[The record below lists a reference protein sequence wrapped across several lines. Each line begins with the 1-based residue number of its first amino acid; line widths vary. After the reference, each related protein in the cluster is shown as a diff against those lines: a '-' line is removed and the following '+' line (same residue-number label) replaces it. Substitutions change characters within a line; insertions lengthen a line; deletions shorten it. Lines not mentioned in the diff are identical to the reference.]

1 MPYSGFIIGVIASM
15 IWGFTPIFFKLMEDF
30 SPQEVVAHRII
41 WTVAAMLVFAY
52 FTARLPRLVYALKTW
67 REMRSIIFSGI
78 LMATNWL
85 TFIYAVANDK
95 IVDASLGY
103 YIYPLM
109 VVAVGVFGLG
119 EKLHRLE
126 WLAVGLAFLGVLLK
140 TYENGGAPVIALV
153 VSTSFVAYTL
163 LNKTRETG
171 PVVGLLAEAIVLSPI
186 ALVFLGFLMMTG
198 DGQFIQGGGLN
209 TGLAIA
215 TGVVT
220 AVPLAMFIASSRAI
234 GIAVSGLL
242 FYLAPTFHLICGVV
256 IYQEPFSR
264 LDGFAFGLIWMALA
278 VLAYKNFS
286 RKDALPTAE

>member
-15 IWGFTPIFFKLMEDF
+15 IWGITPIFFKLMEDF

-41 WTVAAMLVFAY
+41 WTVAAMMVFAY
-52 FTARLPRLVYALKTW
+52 FSARLPRLIHALKTW
-67 REMRSIIFSGI
+67 REMRSIILSGI

-85 TFIYAVANDK
+85 TFIYSVANDR

-126 WLAVGLAFLGVLLK
+126 WLAVSLAFLGVMFK

-153 VSTSFVAYTL
+153 VSVTFVGYTL

-171 PVVGLLAEAIVLSPI
+171 PVVGLLAEAIILSPI
-186 ALVFLGFLMMTG
+186 ALVFLVFLMMTG
-198 DGQFIQGGGLN
+198 EGQFIQGGGIN

-215 TGVVT
+215 TGIVT
-220 AVPLAMFIASSRAI
+220 AVPLALFIASSRAI

-242 FYLAPTFHLICGVV
+242 FYLAPTLHLICGVL
-256 IYQEPFSR
+256 IYQEPFNR
-264 LDGFAFGLIWMALA
+264 LDAFAFGLIWLALA

-286 RKDALPTAE
+286 RKSGPAAE

>member
-1 MPYSGFIIGVIASM
+1 MPYSGFIIGVIAST
-15 IWGFTPIFFKLMEDF
+15 IWGFTPIFFKMMDDF
-30 SPQEVVAHRII
+30 SPQEVVAHRIV
-41 WTVAAMLVFAY
+41 WTVVAMMVFAY
-52 FTARLPRLVYALKTW
+52 FTARLPRLIYALKTK
-67 REMRSIIFSGI
+67 RELGSIIISGSV
-78 LMATNWL
+78 MALNWF

-109 VVAVGVFGLG
+109 VVAVGVLGLG

-126 WLAVGLAFLGVLLK
+126 WLAVSLAFFGVLLK

-153 VSTSFVAYTL
+153 VSISFVLYTL

-171 PVVGLLAEAIVLSPI
+171 PVVGLLAEAMVLSPL
-186 ALVFLGFLMMTG
+186 ALIFLGLLMTSG
-198 DGQFIQGGGLN
+198 EGQFIQGGVIN
-209 TGLAIA
+209 SGLAIA

-242 FYLAPTFHLICGVV
+242 FYLAPTFHLICGVL
-256 IYQEPFSR
+256 IYREPFST
-264 LDGFAFGLIWMALA
+264 LDGFAFGLIWLALA

-286 RKDALPTAE
+286 RKQTPAAE

>member
-1 MPYSGFIIGVIASM
+1 MPYSGFLIGVIAST

-41 WTVAAMLVFAY
+41 WTVMAMMIFAY
-52 FTARLPRLVYALKTW
+52 FTARLPRLLGALTNG
-67 REMRSIIFSGI
+67 RELRSIIISGC
-78 LMATNWL
+78 LMALNWF
-85 TFIYAVANDK
+85 TFIYAVTNDQ

-126 WLAVGLAFLGVLLK
+126 WLAVILAFLGVMLK

-171 PVVGLLAEAIVLSPI
+171 PVVGLLAEAMVLSPL
-186 ALVFLGFLMMTG
+186 ALVFLGLLMSTG
-198 DGQFIQGGGLN
+198 EGQFIQGGGIN
-209 TGLAIA
+209 TALAIA

-220 AVPLAMFIASSRAI
+220 ALPLAMFIASSRAI

-256 IYQEPFSR
+256 IYQEPFSQ
-264 LDGFAFGLIWMALA
+264 LDAFAFGLIWLALA
-278 VLAYKNFS
+278 VLGYKNFS
-286 RKDALPTAE
+286 RKNKPAAE

>member
-1 MPYSGFIIGVIASM
+1 MPYSGFIIGVIAST

-41 WTVAAMLVFAY
+41 WTVVAMMVFAY
-52 FTARLPRLVYALKTW
+52 FTARLPRLIHALKTW
-67 REMRSIIFSGI
+67 REMRSIILSGV

-85 TFIYAVANDK
+85 MFIYAVTNDR

-126 WLAVGLAFLGVLLK
+126 WLAVSLAFLGVMLK
-140 TYENGGAPVIALV
+140 TYENGGAPIIALV
-153 VSTSFVAYTL
+153 VSVTFVGYTL

-171 PVVGLLAEAIVLSPI
+171 PVVGLLAEAIVLSPV
-186 ALVFLGFLMMTG
+186 AVVFLGFLMITG

-209 TGLAIA
+209 TG
-215 TGVVT
+215 
-220 AVPLAMFIASSRAI
+220 LAMFIASSRAI

-242 FYLAPTFHLICGVV
+242 FYLAPTFHLICGVL

-264 LDGFAFGLIWMALA
+264 LDAFAFGMIWLALA

-286 RKDALPTAE
+286 RKGGPAAE